1 MRDLAPQVLGVLARR
16 TGDFGAA
23 EDAVQEA
30 LLAAAQRWPADGVPD
45 HPRAWLVRTAERRL
59 VDRWRSEAARRDREV
74 RAAREAVE
82 ARAEPLGPLGPLE
95 PGTGGGDADDSLVLL
110 FLCCHPVL
118 TPASAIALTLR
129 AVGGLTTAE
138 IAAAFLVPEATMAQ
152 RISRAKARIAASG
165 TRFELPTPDERD
177 ARLRSVQRVLYL
189 IFNEGYA
196 ASAGTAPQRADLTA
210 EAVRLA
216 RMLRGALPAD
226 PEVSGLL
233 ALLLL
238 LDARRPA
245 RTDAD
250 GAPVPLA
257 EQDRALWDRDLVAE
271 GTGLLDAAIGT
282 GAVGE
287 YQLQAA
293 IAALHDR
300 ASRAEDTDW
309 PQILALYG
317 LLETMTGNPVVT
329 VNRAL
334 AAAMVDGPEAG
345 LALLDA
351 AADRLPDLHRVD
363 AVRAHLLEMA
373 GDVPGAVEHYRAAA
387 RRATNLAHQRDLM
400 SRAARLTATPTREID
415 P

>member
-1 MRDLAPQVLGVLARR
+1 MLTRR
-16 TGDFGAA
+16 TGDFAAA

-30 LLAAAQRWPADGVPD
+30 LLAAAQHWPADGVPD
-45 HPRAWLVRTAERRL
+45 HPQAWLVRTADRRL
-59 VDRWRSEAARRDREV
+59 VDRWRSDAARRERETV
-74 RAAREAVE
+74 AVTS
-82 ARAEPLGPLGPLE
+82 EPAGVQVS
-95 PGTGGGDADDSLVLL
+95 DADDTLLVL

-118 TPASAIALTLR
+118 TPASAITLTLR

-165 TRFELPTPDERD
+165 TGFDLPTPDERD
-177 ARLRSVQRVLYL
+177 ARLRSVLRVLYL
-189 IFNEGYA
+189 MFNEGYA
-196 ASAGTAPQRADLTA
+196 ATSGDVPQRAELTG
-210 EAVRLA
+210 EAIRLG
-216 RMLRGALPAD
+216 RMLHLEVPDD
-226 PEVSGLL
+226 PEVAGLL

-238 LDARRPA
+238 LDARSPA
-245 RTDAD
+245 RTAAD

-257 EQDRALWDRDLVAE
+257 EQDRTRWDRGLVAE
-271 GTGLLDAAIGT
+271 GTRLLDASIGT

-293 IAALHDR
+293 IAAVHDR
-300 ASRAEDTDW
+300 APSAADTDW

-334 AAAMVDGPEAG
+334 ATAMVDGPQAG
-345 LALLDA
+345 LAVLDA
-351 AADRLPDLHRVD
+351 AADRLPDTHRVD

-373 GDVPGAVEHYRAAA
+373 GDVPGAVGHYRAAA
-387 RRATNLAHQRDLM
+387 RRATNLAEQRELVA
-400 SRAARLTATPTREID
+400 RAARLTSRVSRAARAR
-415 P
+415 